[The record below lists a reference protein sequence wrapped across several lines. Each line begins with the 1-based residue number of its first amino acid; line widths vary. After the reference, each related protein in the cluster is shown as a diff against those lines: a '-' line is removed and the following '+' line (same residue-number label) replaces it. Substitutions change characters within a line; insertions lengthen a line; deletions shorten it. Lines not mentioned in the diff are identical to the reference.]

1 MVNWSRI
8 DTVLLDMDGTLLDLH
23 FDNYFWL
30 EFLPVKYATHH
41 GCDVPSASRFLTE
54 LSDSLHGTLD
64 WYCLDYWSDKLQMD
78 VEALKTEIQH
88 LIRFRPGTPEFLRF
102 LATQGKTT
110 LLVTNAHPKALKLK
124 LQASGLGDHLTQHV
138 SSHDL
143 QLAKEN
149 AGFWTRLKEEQQL
162 DFERCLFIDDSLNV
176 LRRARAEGLPHTLQI
191 LQPDTTLPPRAPSEF
206 PGVLHFSELMHA

>member
-1 MVNWSRI
+1 MVNWSGI

-30 EFLPVKYATHH
+30 EFLPGKYASHH
-41 GCDVPSASRFLTE
+41 RCDLPSASRFLTE

-64 WYCLDYWSDKLQMD
+64 WYCLDYWSEKLQMD
-78 VEALKTEIQH
+78 VEALKGEVQH
-88 LIRFRPGTPEFLRF
+88 LIRFRPGTREFLAF
-102 LATQGKTT
+102 LAAQGKQAI
-110 LLVTNAHPKALKLK
+110 LVTNAHPKALKLK
-124 LQASGLGDHLTQHV
+124 LRASGLGAHLTHHV

-143 QLAKEN
+143 KLAKEN

-176 LRRARAEGLPHTLQI
+176 LRRARAEGVTHTLQV
-191 LQPDTTLPPRAPSEF
+191 LQPDMTLAPRERSEF
-206 PGVLHFSELMHA
+206 PGILHFDELMRA

>member
-1 MVNWSRI
+1 MVNWARI
-8 DTVLLDMDGTLLDLH
+8 DTVLLDMDGTLLDLY

-30 EFLPVKYATHH
+30 EFLPVKYAHHH
-41 GCDVPSASRFLTE
+41 GCDLPSASRFLTE
-54 LSDSLHGTLD
+54 LSDSLHGTLN

-88 LIRFRPGTPEFLRF
+88 LIRFRPGTTEFLDF
-102 LATQGKTT
+102 LALQGKRA

-124 LQASGLGDHLTQHV
+124 LQASGLDQHLAQHV

-149 AGFWTRLKEEQQL
+149 AGFWLRLKKAQHL
-162 DFERCLFIDDSLNV
+162 DFERCLFIDDSLSV
-176 LRRARAEGLPHTLQI
+176 LRRARAEGLAHTLQI
-191 LQPDTTLPPRAPSEF
+191 LQPDMSLPPRAPSEF
-206 PGVLHFSELMHA
+206 RGILHFDELMVA

>member
-30 EFLPVKYATHH
+30 EFLPGKYATHH

-78 VEALKTEIQH
+78 VEALKGEIQH
-88 LIRFRPGTPEFLRF
+88 LIRVRPGTEEFLRF
-102 LATQGKTT
+102 LAAQGKTA

-124 LQASGLGDHLTQHV
+124 LQASGLGAHLTQHV

-149 AGFWTRLKEEQQL
+149 AGFWLRLKEEQQL

-176 LRRARAEGLPHTLQI
+176 LRRARAEGLTHVVQI
-191 LQPDTTLPPRAPSEF
+191 LQPDTTLPPRTPSEF
-206 PGVLHFSELMHA
+206 PGVLHFSELMDA

>member
-30 EFLPVKYATHH
+30 EFLPGKYATHH
-41 GCDVPSASRFLTE
+41 GCDLPSASRFLTD
-54 LSDSLHGTLD
+54 LSDSLHGTLE
-64 WYCLDYWSDKLQMD
+64 WYCLDHWSDRLQMD
-78 VEALKTEIQH
+78 VEALKLELRH
-88 LIRFRPGTPEFLRF
+88 LIRFRPGTREFLAF
-102 LATQGKTT
+102 LAARGKRA

-124 LQASGLGDHLTQHV
+124 LQASGLGLHLAQHV

-149 AGFWTRLKEEQQL
+149 AGFWLRLKEEQGL
-162 DFERCLFIDDSLNV
+162 DFERCLFIDDSLSV
-176 LRRARAEGLPHTLQI
+176 LRRARAEGVAHTLQV
-191 LQPDTTLPPRAPSEF
+191 LQPDMTQPPRAASEF
-206 PGVLHFSELMHA
+206 PGLLHFDELMRA